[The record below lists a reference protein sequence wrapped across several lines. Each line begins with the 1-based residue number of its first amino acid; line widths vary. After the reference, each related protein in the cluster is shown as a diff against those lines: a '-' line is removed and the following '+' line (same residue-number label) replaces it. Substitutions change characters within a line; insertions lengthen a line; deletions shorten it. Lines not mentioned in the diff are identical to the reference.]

1 MIPVTAAAGRKFGV
15 LGLGRSGLAS
25 ARAIRAGGGEAL
37 CWDDSEPARAAA
49 AAEGF
54 ALTDLTKPES
64 WIGVERLI
72 LSPGVPHH
80 WPHAHP
86 AVTAALEAGAL
97 LDNDFG
103 LLFGEAEAWRL
114 AGDFGPEAEDQAA
127 LAAEMG
133 LYDPTPGPKFIL
145 ITGSNGKSTTTALT
159 AHILRAGGR
168 PTQMGGN
175 IGRGV
180 LDLDPPPPEGFV
192 VMEIS
197 SYQLDSARRLDADLG
212 VWINI
217 SPDHLDRHGGMGGYV
232 AAKRRLF
239 EFGRPLSAVIGVDEP
254 EGRLI
259 ANQTRYEAG
268 DSAPV
273 LEVSARKALKGSG
286 WSVFLEGAD
295 LVEWRE
301 GAEQFRH
308 DLSDAKT
315 LRGNH
320 NGQNAA
326 VAWGICRLLG
336 LTPEEIAPHLA
347 TYPGLP
353 HRMELIAEIGGAAY
367 VNDSKATN
375 ADAAEKALLSYDKIR
390 WIAGGAPKAGGISPL
405 KPLFGRIVKSY
416 LIGEAAQDFAATL
429 GDHPHE
435 IAGTLE
441 AALRRARAEAQ
452 PGETVLL
459 SPACASFDQFKDY
472 EARGAAFRKIVE
484 GLRDSAEAAGEARG
498 AAAGGPS

>member
-25 ARAIRAGGGEAL
+25 ARAIREGGGEAL
-37 CWDDSEPARAAA
+37 CWDDSESARAAA

-54 ALTDLTKPES
+54 TLADLTKPES
-64 WIGVERLI
+64 WVGVERLI
-72 LSPGVPHH
+72 LSPGIPALY
-80 WPHAHP
+80 PTPHP
-86 AVTAALEAGAL
+86 AVTAALDAGAL

-127 LAAEMG
+127 LAMEMG

-145 ITGSNGKSTTTALT
+145 VTGSNGKSTTTALIH
-159 AHILRAGGR
+159 HILTAAGH
-168 PTQMGGN
+168 PSQLGGN

-180 LDLDPPPPEGFV
+180 LDLDPPPPEGFL

-197 SYQLDSARRLDADLG
+197 SYQLETARRLDADVG

-239 EFGRPLSAVIGVDEP
+239 ENGRPLSAVIGVDEP
-254 EGRLI
+254 EGRLL
-259 ANQTRYEAG
+259 ANQTRYVAET
-268 DSAPV
+268 SAPV
-273 LEVSARKALKGSG
+273 IEISARRALKSLWG
-286 WSVFLEGAD
+286 WSVFLDGTA

-301 GAEQFRH
+301 GAEQYRV
-308 DLSDAKT
+308 DLAEAQT
-315 LRGNH
+315 LRGRH

-326 VAWGICRLLG
+326 AAWATCRLLG
-336 LTPEEIAPHLA
+336 LTPEQIAPHLS

-353 HRMELIAEIGGAAY
+353 HRMERVGEIDGVAY

-390 WIAGGAPKAGGISPL
+390 WIAGGVPKAGGIEPL
-405 KPLFGRIVKSY
+405 TPLFDRIVKSY
-416 LIGEAAQDFAATL
+416 LIGQAAPEFAETL
-429 GDHPHE
+429 DGHPYE
-435 IAGTLE
+435 IVGTLE
-441 AALRRARAEAQ
+441 EALRRIRAEAK
-452 PGETVLL
+452 PGDTALL
-459 SPACASFDQFKDY
+459 SPACASFDQFRDY
-472 EARGAAFRKIVE
+472 EARGAAFRALVAD
-484 GLRDSAEAAGEARG
+484 LAASETAV
-498 AAAGGPS
+498 